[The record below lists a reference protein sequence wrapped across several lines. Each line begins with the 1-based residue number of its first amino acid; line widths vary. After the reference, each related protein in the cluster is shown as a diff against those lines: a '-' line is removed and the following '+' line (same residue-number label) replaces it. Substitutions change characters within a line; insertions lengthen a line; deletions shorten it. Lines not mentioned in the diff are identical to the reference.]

1 VAVTQFSLAEALR
14 VLRGPLT
21 VGGPHGVTPDIQR
34 QLSML
39 KALLLAAGLG
49 SRLKPFTDSTPKCL
63 LPFGGRPLLDFWLE
77 LLAEVNCAEARVN
90 THAHAEKMRAYL
102 NSTFPS
108 GYPVVSEFFEPS
120 LLGSG
125 GTIAANANFADDA
138 DDVIIVYADQLS
150 TIDFRAMLAFH
161 RQHGDP
167 FTMLLYRVSNPTECG
182 IVELDA
188 QQRVVSFVEK
198 PREPKSDLANAGIYI
213 VSRDAYREMAAAN
226 GFDLAFDVLP
236 RFVGRMRGW
245 TWDEFHRDIG
255 THAALHKA
263 HSELPSVKKTIAA
276 RRERRPAVFFD
287 RDGTLIEAEHYL
299 NKAEQ
304 VRMKPDAADVLSRLH
319 AAGFQQIV
327 VTNQSA
333 IGRGLLSEEGL
344 AEIHQAMTDQL
355 SRHGVWVDAIYH
367 CPVVPSSLDREL
379 IEHPDRK
386 PGPGMLLR
394 AAADLNLDL
403 SRSWMIGDLV
413 SDARAGINAGCQ
425 GSILIGPPQSL
436 ADEVRDCAINECFYR
451 AGALSEAADLI
462 LKTPKVDS
470 VAAPCWESELETTA

>member
-1 VAVTQFSLAEALR
+1 
-14 VLRGPLT
+14 
-21 VGGPHGVTPDIQR
+21 
-34 QLSML
+34 ML
-39 KALLLAAGLG
+39 KAFLLAAGLG

-63 LPFGGRPLLDFWLE
+63 LPFGGRPLLDYWLE
-77 LLAEVNCAEARVN
+77 LLAEVDCAEARVN
-90 THAHAEKMRAYL
+90 THAHAEKMRAFL
-102 NSTFPS
+102 NSSFPS
-108 GYPVVSEFFEPS
+108 GYPVVSESFEPT

-125 GTIAANANFADDA
+125 GTIAANPEFADDA

-167 FTMLLYRVSNPTECG
+167 FTMLLYRVSNPKECG

-188 QQRVVSFVEK
+188 QQRVVSFIEK

-236 RFVGRMRGW
+236 RFIGRMRGW
-245 TWDEFHRDIG
+245 TWDGFHRDIG
-255 THAALHKA
+255 THAALDRA
-263 HSELPSVKKTIAA
+263 QRELPTVRKTIAA
-276 RRERRPAVFFD
+276 RRERRPAVFCD
-287 RDGTLIEAEHYL
+287 RDGTLIEAVHYL

-304 VRMKPDAADVLSRLH
+304 VCLRPDAADVLTRFH
-319 AAGFQQIV
+319 AAGFQQVV

-344 AEIHQAMTDQL
+344 AEIHQAMRDQL
-355 SRHGVWVDAIYH
+355 SRLGAWVDAIYY
-367 CPVVPSSLDREL
+367 CPIVPLSSDRGV

-394 AAADLNLDL
+394 AAADLNLDV

-413 SDARAGINAGCQ
+413 SDVRAGINAGCQ
-425 GSILIGPPQSL
+425 GSILLDPARSANDPVTDDA
-436 ADEVRDCAINECFYR
+436 ADECFFR
-451 AGALSEAADLI
+451 AATLSEAADLI
-462 LKTPKVDS
+462 LKDTKLDS
-470 VAAPCWESELETTA
+470 VAAPCWESELETTT